1 MLCRVVGKVR
11 MAKQMV
17 VRPICSDAAVMLAI
31 AAGFF
36 VTMFAPPVV
45 SAANTVPV
53 MQCSELTNLM
63 MGNAQILRAVE
74 VTTASGN
81 YCNVIGVINR
91 RVSSQ
96 DPDHFT
102 YGIGFELNLP
112 DAWVG
117 RFEMQGGGGTD
128 GSLANPTG
136 SLGQELSQGWA
147 VASNDGGHEDSPGN
161 AALGW
166 IDDDPNTGGTA
177 HFGIDEQARIDYG
190 YNGIARTA
198 GISKRI
204 IARYYGREPQYS
216 YLIGCSNGGRD
227 AMVAAH
233 RDPEMFDGL
242 VAGNPGFDL
251 PRAAIAEAW
260 NEQQLAPLATSTDVN
275 GQPFLPSTFL
285 PQDLEVA
292 SAAILSACDGLDG
305 LVDGIIDNYTA
316 CTNKVVF
323 PALKAYS
330 CGPNDRPHTGKCL
343 TAAQVNALKRIYAGP
358 RNSEGKA
365 LYSSW
370 FWDAGIWDPPSAFG
384 AGWGVWNVA
393 FFGPPDTN
401 TAINLTL
408 GAGAVPMIFTNP
420 PAVTPVAG
428 PGGQEAFIFHYDF
441 DKDAPSIFAT
451 TPEYRESPM
460 EFMTGTPRG
469 PSTELRSFR
478 RHGGKL
484 IMYSSVN
491 DGIFSGVDL
500 VSYYR
505 ALNERMEHA
514 ANFARLFMIPNMA
527 HCGGG
532 PATNIFSANLL
543 GAITDWVENGN
554 APEKIIAQNGNKTSP
569 FPSGAPFD
577 PRVAQN
583 FPTGGTRPI
592 CAFPLQTRYT
602 GKGATNSATSFACVA
617 PHTRD
622 SDDSER

>member
-1 MLCRVVGKVR
+1 MKRHLRILQSFSKGLIPVAVG
-11 MAKQMV
+11 
-17 VRPICSDAAVMLAI
+17 SSLLAVMLLGACT
-31 AAGFF
+31 AA
-36 VTMFAPPVV
+36 T
-45 SAANTVPV
+45 ANTTPV
-53 MQCSELTNLM
+53 MKCADLGGLSF
-63 MGNAQILRAVE
+63 GNAEILSAKE
-74 VTTASGN
+74 IISASGN
-81 YCNVIGVINR
+81 YCNLVGVINKR
-91 RVSSQ
+91 IGAQ

-112 DAWVG
+112 DTWVG

-128 GSLANPTG
+128 GSLANPQG
-136 SLGQELSQGWA
+136 SLGQELSRGWA
-147 VASNDGGHEDSPGN
+147 VASDDGGHEDAPGN
-161 AALGW
+161 PSLGW
-166 IDDDPNTGGTA
+166 TDDDANLGGTA
-177 HFGIDEQARIDYG
+177 HFAIDEQARIDYG
-190 YNGIARTA
+190 YNGIAQTTK
-198 GISKRI
+198 ISKQI
-204 IARYYGREPQYS
+204 IALYYGQDPQFS

-260 NEQQLAPLATSTDVN
+260 NEQQLAPLATSSDVN
-275 GQPFLPSTFL
+275 GQPYLPPTFP

-316 CTNKVVF
+316 CTNELVY
-323 PALKAYS
+323 PALEAYT
-330 CGPNDRPHTGKCL
+330 CKPGGAHGNTPHGGECL
-343 TAAQVNALKRIYAGP
+343 TPGQVDALKRIYAGP
-358 RNSEGKA
+358 KNSHGWP

-384 AGWGVWNVA
+384 AGWGAWNVS
-393 FFGPPDTN
+393 FFGAPNTN

-420 PAVTPVAG
+420 PVVTPVAG
-428 PGGQEAFIFHYDF
+428 PNGQEAFIFHYNF
-441 DKDAPSIFAT
+441 DTDAPTIFAS
-451 TPEYRESPM
+451 TPEYPESPM
-460 EFMTGTPRG
+460 EFMTGTPWG
-469 PSTELRSFR
+469 PPRSLASFR

-484 IMYSSVN
+484 VMYDSLN

-505 ALNERMEHA
+505 ELNETMGHV
-514 ANFARLFMIPNMA
+514 NDFARLFMIPNMA

-532 PATNIFSANLL
+532 PATSSFNADLL
-543 GAITDWVENGN
+543 TAITGWVENGTP
-554 APEKIIAQNGNKTSP
+554 PEKIIAANGNTASP

-592 CAFPLQTRYT
+592 CAFPKQTRYKGT
-602 GKGATNSATSFACVA
+602 GATNDANNFVCVS
-617 PHTRD
+617 PHP
-622 SDDSER
+622 EPWGELEH